1 MEDSKKTFL
10 FLITAGGL
18 ISYLAKML
26 IPPLLIILQTEFS
39 LSNFEAGLLM
49 TGYMV
54 GYAIAQ
60 IPSGLL
66 GEKLGRKNI
75 IFAGMIGSYTA
86 TLFIAFSTTYLHVLI
101 LRIIF
106 GFLAGNY
113 FTPASSM
120 LAQNFT
126 EKERG
131 FAQGF
136 LMLGVPAGTALAPL
150 VAMPLAA
157 HYGWRLSFL
166 VTALAGYVVSVLFWV
181 FIQDREE
188 KTHMRDQFIWSNRI
202 FFLGVATVFSA
213 CAVWGFLTFFPK
225 FLTFNGLNDQEVT
238 LLYFLLSAI
247 GVVSVPFVGRV
258 SDRYGRFTVL
268 VLIFSV
274 LSLAC
279 LGFMF
284 VPPEI
289 SLLVLLIIPTG
300 IVIYGN
306 VPPLMAFA
314 ADLSHSKA
322 RGFWIGYIN
331 TMAFIGAAVG
341 SAVGGKILDLYSFST
356 LFGFFIGMICI
367 ALFLYGSKIRR
378 SGPSQGP

>member
-26 IPPLLIILQTEFS
+26 IPPLLTILQTEFS
-39 LSNFEAGLLM
+39 ISNFEAGLLM
-49 TGYMV
+49 TGYMA
-54 GYAIAQ
+54 GYAVAQ

-75 IFAGMIGSYTA
+75 IFVGMIGSYTA
-86 TLFIAFSTTYLHVLI
+86 TLFIAFSSTYMHILI
-101 LRIIF
+101 LRIVF

-166 VTALAGYVVSVLFWV
+166 VTALAGYVVSVLFWR
-181 FIQDREE
+181 FIEDREE
-188 KTHMRDQFIWSNRI
+188 KTQMRDQFVWSSRL
-202 FFLGVATVFSA
+202 FFLGIASVFSA

-225 FLTFNGLNDQEVT
+225 FLTFNGLNDQAVT

-247 GVVSVPFVGRV
+247 GIISVPFAGRI
-258 SDRYGRFTVL
+258 SDRYGRFYVL

-274 LSLAC
+274 LSLTF
-279 LGFMF
+279 LGFIF
-284 VPPEI
+284 IPPKV

-300 IVIYGN
+300 IVVYGN

-314 ADLSHSKA
+314 ADLSPVKA

-331 TMAFIGAAVG
+331 TMAFVGAAIG
-341 SAVGGKILDLYSFST
+341 SAVGGKILDLYSYST
-356 LFGFFIGMICI
+356 LFVFFIGMICI
-367 ALFLYGSKIRR
+367 ALFLYGIKIRP
-378 SGPSQGP
+378 SGPSRRP